1 MKFFCRRFVY
11 ALWTL
16 QRFLFAV
23 NTSELLERGQEL
35 ELKTTTTRMSVDQYR
50 RDYVIQ
56 ILLSK
61 NSFLFI
67 LMIDKS

>member
-16 QRFLFAV
+16 QRFLLAV
-23 NTSELLERGQEL
+23 NTSELLKRGREL

>member
-16 QRFLFAV
+16 QRFLLAV
-23 NTSELLERGQEL
+23 NTSELLKRGREL

-56 ILLSK
+56 ILLNK

>member
-23 NTSELLERGQEL
+23 NTSELLKRGREL

-56 ILLSK
+56 ILLNK